1 MGKKWHTLI
10 PFIIYWCSF
19 TRGDSSSSLPT
30 QPSDAERTGEK
41 KLRESQMWNVS
52 EVSQRTHKTLNHT
65 EVWGVKIKRPGGQ
78 KPPTSLLEDVSI
90 PLLLAVCVCV
100 RLVTQSCP
108 ILCDPMDSSWPV
120 SSVHGDFPDKNAGV
134 GCHALLQGIFP
145 T

>member
-1 MGKKWHTLI
+1 M
-10 PFIIYWCSF
+10 
-19 TRGDSSSSLPT
+19 
-30 QPSDAERTGEK
+30 
-41 KLRESQMWNVS
+41 
-52 EVSQRTHKTLNHT
+52 
-65 EVWGVKIKRPGGQ
+65 KIKRPGGQ

-145 T
+145 PKD